1 MVHCLCVL
9 REINSLLVQMKAL
22 AGVKMSFELQKL
34 IHKVTF
40 YIYFRRLLLRA
51 RKQDCTVSKTRAR
64 GFNELINI

>member
-1 MVHCLCVL
+1 
-9 REINSLLVQMKAL
+9 MKAL